1 VKAAIMIH
9 RHGNGAPAGRRI
21 LLPLLCALAAIAPG
35 SPARA
40 IDDDVKK
47 MVGRATGISD
57 DDLKTAR
64 EKKGI
69 TLYDAYALAVYNTE
83 RMAMEGENSV
93 QARAR
98 REHAVTAFL
107 PRLSLK
113 ANRAIPGLSTRYL
126 TSTRSMVSLYA
137 RLPIVTGLD
146 EVSAIRASCAESK
159 YRELQLYHAAGRLLY
174 DVAAAYYGV
183 LQAEKSLKNSEEI
196 MELYVRMLNELR
208 RRVDIGRSRQSEILR
223 TNSQIFKLR
232 ADIIATKNILDHARI
247 AFAALAG
254 IDGEYGLDDS
264 AGREAP
270 AFSPDDAEKIRDE
283 RWDVKAAREYV
294 EYAGA
299 GVLSAWG
306 LHLPS
311 AYIEGSYILY
321 QETRRTSATS
331 PYRYR
336 DYSINLGVEFP
347 ILGNDITFAKVR
359 EANSVK
365 RQAELSLA
373 GTMRAAGEEILDSYH
388 SWKSSGESLEAYR
401 RALASADDNYRTV
414 SNEYRLNLVSI
425 LDVLTAITAL
435 QNARDDYETA
445 NLQHR
450 LDRVRLG
457 VAINEF
463 SGDKIGRLKAGAGGA
478 GEK

>member
-1 VKAAIMIH
+1 MIH
-9 RHGNGAPAGRRI
+9 QHRNGAAQRRCI
-21 LLPLLCALAAIAPG
+21 TLLLCALAAMAPRY
-35 SPARA
+35 PAGA
-40 IDDDVKK
+40 IDDGVKK
-47 MVGRATGISD
+47 MIARATGIGSG
-57 DDLKTAR
+57 DLKAAR
-64 EKKGI
+64 DKKGI

-83 RMAMEGENSV
+83 RMAMEGENSL

-113 ANRAIPGLSTRYL
+113 ANRAFPGMSTRYL
-126 TSTRSMVSLYA
+126 TATRSMVSLYA
-137 RLPIVTGLD
+137 RLPIITGLD
-146 EVSAIRASCAESK
+146 EVSSIKASCVETK
-159 YRELQLYHAAGRLLY
+159 IREMELSHTAGRLLY

-183 LQAEKSLKNSEEI
+183 LQAEKSVENAEEI
-196 MELYVRMLNELR
+196 MVLYERMLRELR

-232 ADIIATKNILDHARI
+232 ADIIAAKNTLNHARI
-247 AFAALAG
+247 AFSTVTG
-254 IDGEYGLDDS
+254 IEGDFVLEDSVAPGE
-264 AGREAP
+264 P
-270 AFSPDDAEKIRDE
+270 AVTPDDAERITAE
-283 RWDVKAAREYV
+283 RWDVKAAKENV
-294 EYAGA
+294 GYAKA

-306 LHLPS
+306 MHLPS
-311 AYIEGSYILY
+311 AFIEGSYILY
-321 QETRRTSATS
+321 QETKRTSATS

-336 DYSINLGVEFP
+336 DYTVNLGVEFP

-359 EANSVK
+359 EANSAR

-373 GTMRAAGEEILDSYH
+373 GTMRTAGEEILDSYH
-388 SWKSSGESLEAYR
+388 SWKSSGEGLDAYR

-463 SGDKIGRLKAGAGGA
+463 SGDRIVRLKAGGKQAGQ
-478 GEK
+478 